1 MRYLYSRWDGT
12 QEIESVDAKFV
23 FDQISDDLL
32 YNGDVASA
40 LRGLMSRGFTMSD
53 GTKIQGLTE
62 MIEKLRQRRAELLR
76 SKNLSSVYDSIR
88 DGLESV
94 VAMETEALDQAEHV
108 TSEID
113 AAVAQNKRLEL
124 SAMSDDLTQ
133 HLKDLMGYEF
143 FSAAARRRLEKL
155 VSDLREQLIQSTFSQ
170 MKGSLSKMGAKQRRR
185 LAQMLGALN
194 ALLSKRAQGLDVD
207 RDFSAFK
214 EDYGDLIPEVA
225 SLDELLELMAGQVAA
240 MASFMAS
247 LDAQQRMELSELFDE
262 LLGDLDLGWQLDM
275 LSANL
280 SSLGYLPNARPIGL
294 RGDQDVSLG
303 DVGELFSELTRIDQ
317 YEAFFKNPPSPAS
330 LADLDLSEVGD
341 LLGDDANRSLA
352 ELAKLAKT
360 LQERG
365 LIDNHGGFLRIS
377 PRGQR
382 HIADKALEELFA
394 KLRSSGFG
402 EHPSWKSGFGS
413 DLEYQTKPYEYG
425 DNFNLSINQT
435 LKNASLRQGMGFPI
449 KISAD
454 DFEVERTEAVVSTS
468 TVLLLDLSLSM
479 PLRDNFLPAKKVA
492 VALSSL
498 VRSKFPRDFFSLIGF
513 SEVAREIPM
522 EELPSV
528 TWDYVYG
535 TNIAHALALGRK
547 MLKGQKGTKQ
557 IILVTDGEP
566 TSHVLPSGEIFF
578 SYPTAP
584 ETLKATLSEVVRCT
598 KGGIAINSFLLDADD
613 HLKRFMDKLVRVN
626 GGRVFY
632 ASSDNLSD
640 FVLVDFLA
648 NRRSSL

>member
-1 MRYLYSRWDGT
+1 MRYHYSKWDGT

-23 FDQISDDLL
+23 FDQLSDDLL

-40 LRGLMSRGFTMSD
+40 LRELMSRGFRRPD
-53 GTKIQGLTE
+53 GTRVQGLTE
-62 MIEKLRQRRAELLR
+62 MIEKLRKRRAELLR
-76 SKNLSSVYDSIR
+76 SRNLSSVYDSIR
-88 DGLESV
+88 EELDSI
-94 VAMETEALDQAEHV
+94 VAMETAALDEAEHV
-108 TSEID
+108 TNEID
-113 AAVAQNKRLEL
+113 PSVAQHKRLEL
-124 SAMSDDLTQ
+124 SAMSDDLAQ
-133 HLKDLMGYEF
+133 HLKDLRGYEF
-143 FSAAARRRLEKL
+143 FSAPARQRLEKL
-155 VSDLREQLIQSTFSQ
+155 ISDLRDQLIQSTFSQ
-170 MKGSLSKMGAKQRRR
+170 MKGSLSNMDAKERQR

-194 ALLSKRAQGLDVD
+194 DLLSKRAQGLDVD
-207 RDFSAFK
+207 EDFSMFK
-214 EDYGDLIPEVA
+214 DEYGDMIPDVS
-225 SLDELLELMAGQVAA
+225 SLDELLELMAGQAAA

-247 LDAQQRMELSELFDE
+247 LDEQQRMELSELFEE
-262 LLGDLDLGWQLDM
+262 LLGDLDLAWQLDM
-275 LSANL
+275 LAENL
-280 SSLGYLPNARPIGL
+280 SSLGYAPNASPVGL

-303 DVGELFSELTRIDQ
+303 EVGELFSELTRIDQ
-317 YEAFFKNPPSPAS
+317 LEAFFKNPPSSAS
-330 LADLDLSEVGD
+330 LADLDLSEVGE

-352 ELAKLAKT
+352 ELAKLAKS
-360 LQERG
+360 LQEKG

-377 PRGQR
+377 PKGLR
-382 HIADKALEELFA
+382 HIADKALEELFS
-394 KLRSSGFG
+394 KLKSSGFG

-413 DLEYQTKPYEYG
+413 DLEYQTKPYEFG
-425 DNFNLSINQT
+425 DSFNVSINQT
-435 LKNASLRQGMGFPI
+435 LKNATLRQGMGFPI
-449 KISAD
+449 KVSAD

-513 SEVAREIPM
+513 SEVAREIPIA
-522 EELPSV
+522 ELPSV

-547 MLKGQKGTKQ
+547 MLKGQRGTKQ

-584 ETLKATLSEVVRCT
+584 ETLKATLSEVVKCT
-598 KGGIAINSFLLDADD
+598 KGGIAINSFVLDADD

-632 ASSDNLSD
+632 TSGDKLGG